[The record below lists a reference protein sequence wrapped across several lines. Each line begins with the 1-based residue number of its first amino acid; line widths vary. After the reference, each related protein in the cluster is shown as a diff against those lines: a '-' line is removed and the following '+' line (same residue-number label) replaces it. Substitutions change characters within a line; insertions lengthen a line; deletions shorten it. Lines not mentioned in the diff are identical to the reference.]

1 MPRGLTPRD
10 IQNIQSDVL
19 ICNNI
24 ISLIIV
30 LQSNPAFKNDTYILQ
45 DIKESIQDMVNT
57 KLAQI
62 KLDNEHPK
70 SYNKDS

>member
-45 DIKESIQDMVNT
+45 DIKESISVLGPAIIIVSTDISQT
-57 KLAQI
+57 
-62 KLDNEHPK
+62 
-70 SYNKDS
+70 